1 MGRLKEL
8 LLGERLQQ
16 IDNEQALKLHLE
28 AKYYQYI
35 DERKK
40 WTTGQKNAENASI
53 SEWEQLNK
61 PNKQNTQLK
70 IN

>member
-8 LLGERLQQ
+8 LLGDRLQQ
-16 IDNEQALKLHLE
+16 IDNDEALKLHLE

-35 DERKK
+35 EERKK
-40 WTTGQKNAENASI
+40 WTIGQKNAENATI
-53 SEWEQLNK
+53 AQWEQLNK
-61 PNKQNTQLK
+61 PNKKNTQLK